1 MRTFLI
7 VLFILLFTALVVGL
21 YLQMSLTDEKTGN
34 LLIGGSLVIGFFVW
48 MPLFLYHRSKK
59 RNMKDY
65 LLTKENLDKMR
76 KKGQEKF

>member
-1 MRTFLI
+1 MRIFLI
-7 VLFILLFTALVVGL
+7 TLFILLLLSLATGL
-21 YLQMSLTDEKTGN
+21 YLQMSLIDEKTGN

-48 MPLFLYHRSKK
+48 MPFFLFHRSKK

-76 KKGQEKF
+76 EKGQEKF

>member
-48 MPLFLYHRSKK
+48 IPLFLYHRSKK